1 MWVGEGNG
9 AYGQL
14 VFTVYCSE
22 AWMSFVRP
30 DGVLL
35 RTGRLEGVLLVI
47 VTFRND
53 SSRVAIYATVSTKVV
68 MKQYL

>member
-1 MWVGEGNG
+1 MGSLDGSWEGG
-9 AYGQL
+9 GSGGG
-14 VFTVYCSE
+14 FG
-22 AWMSFVRP
+22 
-30 DGVLL
+30 DGSGRGLL
-35 RTGRLEGVLLVI
+35 II